1 MGPGKSAAKGE
12 PKTAI
17 LIVDDHPIIR
27 KGVIHLIEDEPDMI
41 ACGQAANAAEAL
53 AAVEKLKPKVV
64 ILELLRKDGSGLD
77 LIKDIHRRAPRA
89 AVLVLSMQDEAL
101 YAERALRAG
110 ARGYIMKDAATENL
124 VAAIRRVR
132 GGETYLSKAMSAR
145 LLNRL
150 VGVRE
155 GAAAPIEQLSD
166 RELQVLELIGGGLGT
181 REIAQRLYLSV
192 KTIET
197 YRANIKLKLH
207 LTSAAKLVQHAVQWV
222 QLK

>member
-1 MGPGKSAAKGE
+1 
-12 PKTAI
+12 
-17 LIVDDHPIIR
+17 
-27 KGVIHLIEDEPDMI
+27 
-41 ACGQAANAAEAL
+41 
-53 AAVEKLKPKVV
+53 
-64 ILELLRKDGSGLD
+64 
-77 LIKDIHRRAPRA
+77 
-89 AVLVLSMQDEAL
+89 
-101 YAERALRAG
+101 
-110 ARGYIMKDAATENL
+110 
-124 VAAIRRVR
+124 
-132 GGETYLSKAMSAR
+132 
-145 LLNRL
+145 L